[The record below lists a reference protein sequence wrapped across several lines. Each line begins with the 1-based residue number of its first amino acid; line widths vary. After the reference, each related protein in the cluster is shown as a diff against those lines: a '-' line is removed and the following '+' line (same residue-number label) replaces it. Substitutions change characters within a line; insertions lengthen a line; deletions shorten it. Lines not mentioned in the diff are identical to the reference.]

1 VEDDA
6 SDEFLK
12 EKINDEFWKLIYLA
26 GQLESNVR
34 VALDTAEPAIVAK
47 YLFTLA
53 QAFNNFYH
61 RHRIKE
67 EVDPAKKRFLLAI
80 TRIVHDRLEAGLQ
93 LLGISVPEM
102 M

>member
-1 VEDDA
+1 MT
-6 SDEFLK
+6 SFG
-12 EKINDEFWKLIYLA
+12 NSSTQA

-34 VALDTAEPAIVAK
+34 VALDTAEPAVVAK
-47 YLFTLA
+47 YLFALA

-67 EVDPAKKRFLLAI
+67 EADSAKKRFLLAI
-80 TRIVHDRLEAGLQ
+80 TRIVRDRLEAGLQ